1 VNNPKPTRRISV
13 RRFPI
18 VALTAGTFALVAC
31 QNAPHHYKAKDLPV
45 EAASTGVVAGM
56 PVADLAAAQRLLS
69 QDETPQVLNFPES
82 GSTTATGRIVGY
94 QSTAYVLPIR
104 KGQRLSVT
112 MDTPSD
118 SAYFNIQDVK
128 DQSGAALFAG
138 EMTSSRTATVT
149 APEDATYLVRPYLN
163 RAVARRGESSNYL
176 LKIERQ

>member
-1 VNNPKPTRRISV
+1 MKPIH
-13 RRFPI
+13 F
-18 VALTAGTFALVAC
+18 VAMTAATFTLVAC

-69 QDETPQVLNFPES
+69 QDETPQILNFPES
-82 GSTTATGRIVGY
+82 GSTTASGRIVGR

-128 DQSGAALFAG
+128 DQSGAAVFAG
-138 EMTSSRTATVT
+138 ETTNSRTATVT
-149 APEDATYLVRPYLN
+149 ATEDGTYLIRPYLN